1 MQYRSTYA
9 SYPESLA
16 ALFQHEKDNI
26 DLFCRQTGV
35 TCRCKL
41 GFIIIK
47 TAAEL
52 WALHQSALDDTIL
65 LYHKNTQDIPAR
77 PMAAIYEQYARYHI
91 QDFYVE
97 SICYALGYVYL
108 HELCTARKE
117 IPFEQLPPVMQEF
130 LTYTKRRM
138 ERPDR
143 HMRRHKRRA
152 LLKQQK
158 KAEKAKDAQ
167 RIEELIASLF
177 PDSV

>member
-47 TAAEL
+47 TAAES

-77 PMAAIYEQYARYHI
+77 PKAAIYEQY
-91 QDFYVE
+91 
-97 SICYALGYVYL
+97 
-108 HELCTARKE
+108 
-117 IPFEQLPPVMQEF
+117 QEF

-143 HMRRHKRRA
+143 NMRRHKRRA

-158 KAEKAKDAQ
+158 NAEKARDAQ